1 MIETSCK
8 LDFKLAIIVSRFNQP
23 ITEKLLYGALRRL
36 AELKVSSNLVKT
48 VWVPGAVEIPLI
60 AKRLAKTK
68 CYQSV
73 VCMGAI
79 IRGETDH
86 YHYVCQQV
94 SLGCQ
99 QVALEC
105 EIPIIFGILT
115 ASTKEQ
121 AFARAGG
128 ERENK
133 GAEWVDTAIA
143 MIDLMKETEIA

>member
-1 MIETSCK
+1 MIETSK
-8 LDFKLAIIVSRFNQP
+8 LDFKLAMIVSRFNQP
-23 ITEKLLYGALRRL
+23 ITKKLLDGALRRL
-36 AELKVSSNLVKT
+36 DNLKVSSNLVKI

-68 CYQSV
+68 RYQSV
-73 VCMGAI
+73 VCIGAI

-94 SLGCQ
+94 SFGCQ

-105 EIPIIFGILT
+105 EIPIIFGVLT

-121 AFARAGG
+121 AFARAGES

-133 GAEWVDTAIA
+133 GAEWIDTAIS
-143 MIDLMKETEIA
+143 MIDLMQETKIA